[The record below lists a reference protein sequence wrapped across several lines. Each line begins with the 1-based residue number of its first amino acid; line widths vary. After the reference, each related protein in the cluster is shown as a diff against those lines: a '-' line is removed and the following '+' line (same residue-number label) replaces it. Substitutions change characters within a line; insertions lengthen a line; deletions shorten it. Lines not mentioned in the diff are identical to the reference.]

1 MAIHTHI
8 SSVFEIKMAVDNVLE
23 IVIDYTLQNMT
34 HPVREV
40 LCSAAFEINDNMHI
54 NASFSFKIL
63 GRAGSSLSYMNDV
76 VVPTWA
82 SV

>member
-1 MAIHTHI
+1 
-8 SSVFEIKMAVDNVLE
+8 
-23 IVIDYTLQNMT
+23 MT